1 MPEWPSSKSNRW
13 KKTTT
18 TTALDRYLQLRV
30 VYLRFAMRE
39 ILWSFAFAL
48 PTQPRV
54 LHETWRRFSLFTL
67 HPLIQWFA
75 NSETILIESAHDSV
89 HDYSKPNAF
98 ISSDQGDDGCCSY
111 HIVLYTSF
119 FFLQKQ
125 FWKFVQIE
133 ETITHSAS
141 HFKCEVIKSVF
152 WCFLLAKDNTVRC
165 VELEKRSN
173 IKTFTF

>member
-13 KKTTT
+13 KKT

-119 FFLQKQ
+119 FF
-125 FWKFVQIE
+125 F
-133 ETITHSAS
+133 
-141 HFKCEVIKSVF
+141 
-152 WCFLLAKDNTVRC
+152 
-165 VELEKRSN
+165 RSN
-173 IKTFTF
+173 FESLFKSKKQSHIQRHILNVKWLKVFFGVFFWPKTIRCGALN